1 MRRGDRLYAR
11 IAGAESV
18 AAAREPMQ
26 STQTSTDLA
35 PVAQPGGARTITLQP
50 PEVSGQ
56 EVLFRWTVDPPSD
69 LYRSTSFRLSFPASV
84 PLREVP
90 PALWW
95 TVALLCLHPQW
106 PLLRPCRVE
115 LPLELP
121 PGERE
126 FWLRLLDAAVITL
139 EAHRGSGDVARS
151 IELRDEGPRLVRPP
165 SVSDRG
171 AVATA
176 FSGGKDSLLQVGLLT
191 ELGEPLIA
199 VTTTSPMPDFSDHV
213 TARRRFVLEEISR
226 RRNVELVEV
235 VSDLRACWRNDFPG
249 EVGYPIAVNELTD
262 AFLYLAATLVVGW
275 TRGAPQLFL
284 ASEAEVQE
292 TVLRDERVVQHQHF
306 MYSAATQQ
314 AVDALLARYG
324 IRYGSLLYPL
334 RSGQVQRLLWTRYPD
349 LRGLQY
355 SCWRVGPDE
364 ATCSACSQCL
374 RIALGALAAGGSPAE
389 MGIDL
394 ARLLVRMRDWSP
406 SPLSGAG
413 LPDDQ
418 VRASLHGQIAR
429 DLAAMPLGAVAR
441 ELRARDPRRFIS
453 RDIVRALRAYAR
465 LRSRVLAEIQ
475 PGPAPGYRA
484 GYLALVDTRLR
495 DRLAAIYDEAFPR
508 APAAEHA
515 DLLDRTRSL
524 ARWIAAPLAED
535 A

>member
-1 MRRGDRLYAR
+1 
-11 IAGAESV
+11 
-18 AAAREPMQ
+18 MQ
-26 STQTSTDLA
+26 STQTSADPALVTERRA
-35 PVAQPGGARTITLQP
+35 VRRISVQQPGVSEH
-50 PEVSGQ
+50 EV
-56 EVLFRWTVDPPSD
+56 VFRWTVDPSSD
-69 LYRSTSFRLSFPASV
+69 LYRVTSFRLNFPDGV
-84 PLREVP
+84 PLHEVP
-90 PALWW
+90 AALWW

-115 LPLELP
+115 LPVELP

-126 FWLRLLDAAVITL
+126 FWLRLLDAAVATL
-139 EAHRGSGDVARS
+139 EAHRGSGNVERS
-151 IELRDEGPRLVRPP
+151 IELRDRGPQIRPRHAP
-165 SVSDRG
+165 DHG

-191 ELGEPLIA
+191 ELGQQTIA
-199 VTTTSPMPDFSDHV
+199 VTTTSPLPPLSDHQ
-213 TARRRFVLEEISR
+213 TPRRRSVLEEISR

-235 VSDLRACWRNDFPG
+235 GSDFRACWRNDFPG
-249 EVGYPIAVNELTD
+249 ELGYPVAVNELTD
-262 AFLYLAATLVVGW
+262 AFLYLAAMLVVGW
-275 TRGAPQLFL
+275 TRGAPRLLL

-292 TVLRDERVVQHQHF
+292 SVVQDERVVQQRHF

-324 IRYGSLLYPL
+324 MRHGSLIYPL

-355 SCWRVGPDE
+355 SCWRVGPGE

-374 RIALGALAAGGSPAE
+374 RIALAALAAGGSPAE

-394 ARLLVRMRDWSP
+394 ARLLVSMRDWLP
-406 SPLSGAG
+406 SRPSGAG

-418 VRASLHGQIAR
+418 VKRSLHAQVAR
-429 DLAAMPLGAVAR
+429 DLAATPLGKIAR
-441 ELRARDPRRFIS
+441 ELRARDSRRFIS
-453 RDIVRALRAYAR
+453 RDTVRALRAYAR

-484 GYLALVDTRLR
+484 GYLALVDAGLR
-495 DRLAAIYDEAFPR
+495 DRVAAIYDEAFPR

-524 ARWIAAPLAED
+524 AGWIAAPLGEEA
-535 A
+535 

>member
-1 MRRGDRLYAR
+1 MRR
-11 IAGAESV
+11 IS
-18 AAAREPMQ
+18 
-26 STQTSTDLA
+26 
-35 PVAQPGGARTITLQP
+35 LQQ
-50 PEVSGQ
+50 PEVSDH
-56 EVLFRWTVDPPSD
+56 EVVFRWTVEPSSE
-69 LYRSTSFRLSFPASV
+69 LYWATSFHLSFPESV

-90 PALWW
+90 AGLWW

-115 LPLELP
+115 LPVELP

-126 FWLRLLDAAVITL
+126 FWLRLLDAAVVTL
-139 EAHRGSGDVARS
+139 EAHRGTGDVARS
-151 IELRDEGPRLVRPP
+151 IELI
-165 SVSDRG
+165 DRG
-171 AVATA
+171 PTIDPEPAPDRDAVATA
-176 FSGGKDSLLQVGLLT
+176 FSGGKDSLLQLGLLT
-191 ELGEPLIA
+191 ELGQQTIA
-199 VTTTSPMPDFSDHV
+199 VTTTSPMPPFSDHT

-235 VSDLRACWRNDFPG
+235 GSDFRACWRNDFPG
-249 EVGYPIAVNELTD
+249 ELGYPVAVNELTD

-292 TVLRDERVVQHQHF
+292 SVMRDERVVQHPHF

-324 IRYGSLLYPL
+324 MRYGSLIYPL

-349 LRGLQY
+349 LRDLQY

-374 RIALGALAAGGSPAE
+374 RIALGALAAGGSPEE

-394 ARLLVRMRDWSP
+394 ARLLVWMRDWSP
-406 SPLSGAG
+406 SRPAGAG

-418 VRASLHGQIAR
+418 VKASLHGQIAR
-429 DLAAMPLGAVAR
+429 DIAAIPLWAMAR
-441 ELRARDPRRFIS
+441 ELGARDPRRFIS
-453 RDIVRALRAYAR
+453 RDMVRALRAYAS
-465 LRSRVLAEIQ
+465 LRSRVLAETRV
-475 PGPAPGYRA
+475 GPAPGYRA

-495 DRLAAIYDEAFPR
+495 ERLAAIYDEAFPR
-508 APAAEHA
+508 APTTEYA